1 MHLDTISNKSK
12 GNKMSIQRELETLI
26 KEDVLI
32 EIEEYIKELK
42 TMIES
47 NNDTIDANEELK
59 QMEEMKKDF
68 EDILTDLV
76 HGDIKDEEAK
86 ELLDEII
93 EMRKE
98 ED

>member
-1 MHLDTISNKSK
+1 
-12 GNKMSIQRELETLI
+12 MSIQRELETLI

>member
-1 MHLDTISNKSK
+1 
-12 GNKMSIQRELETLI
+12 MSIQRELETLI

-86 ELLDEII
+86 ELLEEII

>member
-1 MHLDTISNKSK
+1 
-12 GNKMSIQRELETLI
+12 MSIQRELETLI

-32 EIEEYIKELK
+32 EIGEYIKELK